1 VAKFNP
7 ITYFKEVKVELKQ
20 VTWPK
25 KDQIIR
31 LSTLVVVAS
40 TVTAIYLGSLDYI
53 FIRLLGLLLNR
64 Q

>member
-1 VAKFNP
+1 MAKFNP